1 MKRHWYVLY
10 GAMIV
15 FFIACAIVIP
25 NQAIPWVLTAVM
37 TALAAGWHRE
47 QAFAQRTLK
56 TARQFLVDANKNAEY
71 WRKAAYKAEYER
83 DVLEERTRDEE
94 TNCDMHAV
102 KLHVRKPA
110 DFPKGSTPTPS
121 PIDKALAEMYRHA
134 RPYTRPLI
142 QTDHH
147 GERTET

>member
-1 MKRHWYVLY
+1 MKRHWHVIY
-10 GAMIV
+10 GSMII
-15 FFIACAIVIP
+15 FFIACAIVLP
-25 NQAIPWVLTAVM
+25 NQALPWVLTAVM

-56 TARQFLVDANKNAEY
+56 TARQVLEDANKNAKY

-83 DVLEERTRDEE
+83 DVLAERVNGEESNRDR
-94 TNCDMHAV
+94 HAL
-102 KLHVRKPA
+102 KLHVIKPA
-110 DFPKGSTPTPS
+110 GFPKGSTPTPS

-134 RPYTRPLI
+134 RPYTRLLI

-147 GERTET
+147 GERS